1 MSGEGFLGSE
11 RVDGLEGS
19 DLLASILS
27 LSVFPRLGDAGPATQ
42 AVGAEGGR
50 PLSLRGR
57 TLLVPNASPHISC
70 RWAPAVLCGSRSA
83 AAWVV
88 PPFPNT
94 SLRRMSDPQDASR
107 PVHLAFF
114 FFFFFVTPPPLLI
127 AARPCAI
134 SGMSVCPLSTLFHAA
149 CVVLNTWHPML
160 RRWQQASLL
169 RLVSRLALDRA
180 YLWDT
185 VHFGTDC

>member
-11 RVDGLEGS
+11 RVDGLECS

-94 SLRRMSDPQDASR
+94 SLRRMSDPQDASS

-114 FFFFFVTPPPLLI
+114 FFFFFVS
-127 AARPCAI
+127 RY
-134 SGMSVCPLSTLFHAA
+134 
-149 CVVLNTWHPML
+149 
-160 RRWQQASLL
+160 SLL
-169 RLVSRLALDRA
+169 LLHFLSQHVHVPSRACRCTIFQLCFMLHAL
-180 YLWDT
+180 
-185 VHFGTDC
+185 F